1 MSAFTKPI
9 PLTLYIHIP
18 WCIRKCPY
26 CDFNSHKLI
35 GNLPERDYIATLIR
49 DLEQDLPLVWGR
61 RLSAIFIGGGTPSL
75 FSPDALE
82 QLLQQIHARLP
93 FSNIEVT
100 LEANPG
106 TVEQQRFEQFYQ
118 IGINRLSLG
127 IQSFQDDKLKQLG
140 RIHNGTEAQ
149 KAIQAAKLA
158 GFSNF
163 NLDLMH
169 GLPYQNLDAALFD
182 LTTALSFNPTHLSW
196 YQLTLEPHTQ
206 FYNQPPA
213 LPDEDDIWNIQEQG
227 QHYLAKQNYLQ
238 YEVSAYSK
246 PGFQCDHN
254 RNYWEFGDYLGIG
267 AGAHSKITDFTQQT
281 ISRFWKVKHPKQY
294 LTTQSFVAEKKVVSE
309 QELPF
314 EFMLN
319 ALRLNEKIPLK
330 LFEERTGLKLTAI
343 HQSLQQAKQNNLM
356 DWDDTTIYTTE
367 LGKRYLNDLI
377 SIFLS

>member
-1 MSAFTKPI
+1 MSVFTKPV

-18 WCIRKCPY
+18 WCIQKCPY

-35 GNLPERDYIATLIR
+35 GNLPEQDYIATLIK

-75 FSPDALE
+75 FSPNVLE

-93 FSNIEVT
+93 FSNIEIT

-140 RIHNGTEAQ
+140 RIHNGAEAQ

-158 GFSNF
+158 GFTNF

-169 GLPYQNLDAALFD
+169 GLPNQNLADALFD
-182 LTTALSFNPTHLSW
+182 LTTAISFSPTHLSW

-206 FYNQPPA
+206 FYNQPPV
-213 LPDEDDIWNIQEQG
+213 LPNEDDIWNIQEQG
-227 QHYLAKQNYLQ
+227 QQYLADQNYLQ

-281 ISRFWKVKHPKQY
+281 ITRFWKVKHPKQY
-294 LTTQSFVAEKKVVSE
+294 LTTQSFIAEKKVVSE

-319 ALRLNEKIPLK
+319 ALRLNEKIPIK
-330 LFEERTGLKLTAI
+330 LFERRTGLKLMAI
-343 HQSLQQAKQNNLM
+343 HQSLQQAKQNNLL

-377 SIFLS
+377 SIFII